1 MLITKVKTKFK
12 QFLRSLK
19 LNKPA
24 HNQFIFGQKLLSDIA
39 LDFTIKNLAFS
50 SVLDIGSGA
59 GVHADIFASEGKSVT
74 RFDFGKSRAYTDKN
88 DVIVGDFVNYEFSDK
103 YDLVWASHVL
113 EHTIHTHEFLTK
125 LLAVSSKNGFVAI
138 TVPPA
143 KSEFVG
149 GHVTL
154 WTPAL
159 LLYRMVLAGFDCKE
173 AVVLNYGYNISVIC
187 PAKRNQMEMN
197 DLAWDFNDI
206 ERLSEWLPDD
216 IVPRMDGA
224 RYGKTYRSTETY
236 LF

>member
-1 MLITKVKTKFK
+1 MKIKLK
-12 QFLRSLK
+12 QLGRGLK

-39 LDFTIKNLAFS
+39 LDYTLNNLEFN

-59 GVHADIFASEGKSVT
+59 GVHADIYASRGKSVT
-74 RFDFGKSRAYTDKN
+74 RFDFGKSRAYTDKK
-88 DVIVGDFVNYEFSDK
+88 DVIVGDFVSYEFSNK

-125 LLAVSSKNGFVAI
+125 LLAVSSQNGFVAI

-159 LLYRMVLAGFDCKE
+159 LIYRMVLAGFDCKD

-187 PAKRNQMEMN
+187 AAKRNELDMN

-206 ERLSEWLPDD
+206 ERLSKWLPSDM
-216 IVPRMDGA
+216 IPRMDGA
-224 RYGKTYRSTETY
+224 KYGTSYRSTETY
-236 LF
+236 LS